1 MVEKKN
7 KGIIVGIVVAVVV
20 LIVVMVVVLVT
31 KGDREEAIEF
41 GDGGI
46 VVQMDYSEPDVVVE
60 YGDYDTMRAQ
70 SKAIQNGEMLGK
82 TVRIEGIVSH
92 PMTKYSIVQE
102 DEDGNKIGTEFVI
115 EGLDEDEYP
124 QDGERVVISGE
135 VIEKSTL
142 YYIIKTRPEFVE
154 VVEENE

>member
-20 LIVVMVVVLVT
+20 LIAVVAVVLVT
-31 KGDREEAIEF
+31 KSDREETIES

>member
-1 MVEKKN
+1 MTEKKN

-20 LIVVMVVVLVT
+20 LIAVVAVVLVT
-31 KGDREEAIEF
+31 KGDREEAIES
-41 GDGGI
+41 GEGGI

-60 YGDYDTMRAQ
+60 YGDYDTMRTQ

>member
-7 KGIIVGIVVAVVV
+7 KGIIVGMVVAVVV
-20 LIVVMVVVLVT
+20 LIVVVAVVLVT
-31 KGDREEAIEF
+31 KSDREKAIES

-46 VVQMDYSEPDVVVE
+46 VVQMDYSKPDVVVE

-154 VVEENE
+154 VIEGNE

>member
-1 MVEKKN
+1 MAEKKN

-20 LIVVMVVVLVT
+20 LIAVVAVVLVT
-31 KGDREEAIEF
+31 KGDREEAIES

-46 VVQMDYSEPDVVVE
+46 VVQTDYSEPDVVVE
-60 YGDYDTMRAQ
+60 YGDYDTMRTQ
-70 SKAIQNGEMLGK
+70 SKAIQNGEMLGM

-135 VIEKSTL
+135 VIEKSTF

>member
-1 MVEKKN
+1 MAEKKN

-20 LIVVMVVVLVT
+20 LIAVVAVVLVT
-31 KGDREEAIEF
+31 KGDREEAIES

-46 VVQMDYSEPDVVVE
+46 VVQTDYLEPDVVVE
-60 YGDYDTMRAQ
+60 YGDYDTMRTQ

-102 DEDGNKIGTEFVI
+102 DENGNKIGTEFVI

-154 VVEENE
+154 IVEENE

>member
-7 KGIIVGIVVAVVV
+7 KGMLVGIAVAVVV
-20 LIVVMVVVLVT
+20 LIVVMVVVLIT
-31 KGDREEAIEF
+31 KGDREEVIES

-46 VVQMDYSEPDVVVE
+46 AVQMDYSEPDVVVE
-60 YGDYDTMRAQ
+60 YGDYDTMRTQ

-82 TVRIEGIVSH
+82 TIRIEGIVSH

>member
-20 LIVVMVVVLVT
+20 LIAVVAVVLVT
-31 KGDREEAIEF
+31 KGDREEAIES

-60 YGDYDTMRAQ
+60 YGDYDTMRTQ

>member
-1 MVEKKN
+1 MAEKKN
-7 KGIIVGIVVAVVV
+7 KGIIVGIAVAVVV

-31 KGDREEAIEF
+31 KGDREEVIES

-46 VVQMDYSEPDVVVE
+46 IVQMDYSEPDVVVE
-60 YGDYDTMRAQ
+60 YGDYDTMRTQ

-135 VIEKSTL
+135 VIEKSML

>member
-7 KGIIVGIVVAVVV
+7 KGMLVGIAVAVVV
-20 LIVVMVVVLVT
+20 LIVVMVVVLIT
-31 KGDREEAIEF
+31 KGDREEVIES

-60 YGDYDTMRAQ
+60 YGDYDTMRTQ

-82 TVRIEGIVSH
+82 TIRIEGIVSH

>member
-1 MVEKKN
+1 MTEKKN

-20 LIVVMVVVLVT
+20 LIAVVAVVLVT
-31 KGDREEAIEF
+31 KGDREEAIES

-60 YGDYDTMRAQ
+60 YGDYDTMRTQ

>member
-1 MVEKKN
+1 MTEKKN

-20 LIVVMVVVLVT
+20 LVAVVAVVLVT
-31 KGDREEAIEF
+31 KGDREEVIES

-46 VVQMDYSEPDVVVE
+46 VVQMDYSEPDVVIE

>member
-1 MVEKKN
+1 MTEKKN

-20 LIVVMVVVLVT
+20 LIAVVAVVLVT
-31 KGDREEAIEF
+31 KGDREEAIES

-46 VVQMDYSEPDVVVE
+46 VVQTDYSEPDVVVE

>member
-1 MVEKKN
+1 MVGKKN
-7 KGIIVGIVVAVVV
+7 KGIIVGILVAVVV
-20 LIVVMVVVLVT
+20 LIAVVAVVLVT
-31 KGDREEAIEF
+31 KGDREEAIES

-46 VVQMDYSEPDVVVE
+46 VVRMDYSEPDVVVE
-60 YGDYDTMRAQ
+60 YGDYDTMRTQ

-135 VIEKSTL
+135 VVEKSTL